1 MDPLTPL
8 DTLCRI
14 ILRAREYEAQTAT
27 DYDGNETAD
36 TVDDEDEGT
45 LSVLDDTINDS
56 VEEELQAA
64 FEDLG
69 EDQLAEV
76 IAFCWVGQGTYE
88 AADWDEAM
96 EEAQALVSEGAQGAI
111 AELLDQP
118 MLASVLESGL
128 AAFDLSCDGIGDAQ
142 LAAERIERDPLPRPA
157 QITVKRRGRRCRAV
171 AARSPF
177 ASPAMS
183 ASRDL
188 GRDLVLDGDVRTPA
202 AAVLRAEQAVQALGE
217 LVANAVEVGR
227 DDAIGD
233 PAAEVHQAVDRRAR
247 RLCLWRTRPAPER
260 TSGSADGGRAWNMVR
275 CAGTWL
281 RSAG

>member
-36 TVDDEDEGT
+36 NVDDEDEGT
-45 LSVLDDTINDS
+45 LSVLDDAINDS
-56 VEEELQAA
+56 IEEELQAA

-88 AADWDEAM
+88 AGDWDEAM
-96 EEAQALVSEGAQGAI
+96 EEAQSLVSEGATGAI

-128 AAFDLSCDGIGDAQ
+128 AAFDLSCDGIGD
-142 LAAERIERDPLPRPA
+142 L
-157 QITVKRRGRRCRAV
+157 
-171 AARSPF
+171 S
-177 ASPAMS
+177 
-183 ASRDL
+183 
-188 GRDLVLDGDVRTPA
+188 
-202 AAVLRAEQAVQALGE
+202 
-217 LVANAVEVGR
+217 
-227 DDAIGD
+227 
-233 PAAEVHQAVDRRAR
+233 
-247 RLCLWRTRPAPER
+247 
-260 TSGSADGGRAWNMVR
+260 
-275 CAGTWL
+275 
-281 RSAG
+281 